1 MNSKT
6 KMILGI
12 GAFLVLLGGATLAYN
27 SLSSKI
33 SPQNSIDIA
42 QSKGEIK
49 DKDST
54 GESSEGGNSGSS
66 DSAGDNSG
74 STKSVEE
81 EDLKAPDFTALD
93 SEGNEVKLSELV
105 GKPMVLN
112 FWASWCPPC
121 KAEMPEFNKVYE
133 EMGED
138 VTFLMVDMVDGQR
151 ETMEKGKKHIE
162 KNGFTFPVYY
172 DTKQEAAYIYGVSSI
187 PTTYFIDKEGNVVTG
202 VQGAIDEKTLRK
214 GIAMIMD
221 LEVSKAAEYHKMA
234 AEDAKKLLDEDED
247 VVLLDVRMQDEYD
260 ESHIEGAMLI
270 PDTELSKRA
279 AAELPDK
286 DATILIYCR
295 SGRRSEAAAKE
306 LVELGYTEV
315 YDFGGIIDYP
325 YATVSN

>member
-6 KMILGI
+6 KIILGI
-12 GAFLVLLGGATLAYN
+12 TAFVVLLGGATLAYN

-49 DKDST
+49 DKDRV
-54 GESSEGGNSGSS
+54 SSGSGNSGSS
-66 DSAGDNSG
+66 DSAGGNSD

-81 EDLKAPDFTALD
+81 EALKAPDFTALD

-221 LEVSKAAEYHKMA
+221 TEVSKAAEYHKIT
-234 AEDAKKLLDEDED
+234 AEDAKKLLDENKD
-247 VVLLDVRMQDEYD
+247 VILLDVRMQEEYD
-260 ESHIEGAMLI
+260 ERHIEGARLI
-270 PDTELSKRA
+270 PDIELSKRA
-279 AAELPDK
+279 EEELPDK
-286 DATILIYCR
+286 DATILVYCR
-295 SGRRSEAAAKE
+295 SGVRSEASARD
-306 LVELGYTEV
+306 LVDLGYTNV
-315 YDFGGIIDYP
+315 YDFGGIISYP
-325 YATVSN
+325 YDTVSN